1 VILADT
7 EGEERLAVR
16 LMAYLA
22 LTYDHRLIDGA
33 DAARY
38 LATVKRR
45 LERPDAYVGI
55 EPRGRGAALVRP
67 QP

>member
-45 LERPDAYVGI
+45 LERPDAYVGV
-55 EPRGRGAALVRP
+55 EP
-67 QP
+67 

>member
-1 VILADT
+1 MADM

-16 LMAYLA
+16 SMAYLA

-38 LATVKRR
+38 LATIKRR
-45 LERPDAYVGI
+45 LERPDD
-55 EPRGRGAALVRP
+55 PRTMLPIQRRP
-67 QP
+67 S